1 MLYVLLPV
9 PVPVISTSYQLP
21 GTSTSTSVSST
32 GIKYK
37 IYINKMVL
45 VQQKRNITCKH
56 VSACSRCIFS
66 ENQASF
72 H

>member
-1 MLYVLLPV
+1 MLYVLLRPV
-9 PVPVISTSYQLP
+9 PVPVISVHLYQLP
-21 GTSTSTSVSST
+21 ATSVSST
-32 GIKYK
+32 GIKY
-37 IYINKMVL
+37 KMVL